1 MNLQLGDN
9 SEGET
14 GINMLRGV
22 DLYRQYVRDETKRS
36 KMYNLIAIKS
46 FLGVTIGEKNVIIK
60 AIGQLTFQDCIL

>member
-14 GINMLRGV
+14 GINMFRGV
-22 DLYRQYVRDETKRS
+22 YLYRQYVRDETKRS

-46 FLGVTIGEKNVIIK
+46 FLGLLLEKK
-60 AIGQLTFQDCIL
+60 M

>member
-14 GINMLRGV
+14 GINMFRGV

-36 KMYNLIAIKS
+36 KTYNLIAIKS
-46 FLGVTIGEKNVIIK
+46 FFGLLLEKKNVIIK